1 MKKAIII
8 AVAILVFIIA
18 LLFIFNS
25 LMRRGSPAVNE
36 ASITPTS
43 VPFETFDRVGIM
55 SAARSLAP
63 YESETFR
70 YDYSPT
76 LDKMTVQEKTTQGGD
91 EFNQWIVDQGLTEL
105 VGNPE
110 LVVFD
115 DQLSTGSTT
124 NSSSSNGSFSKGG
137 KKPESDPL
145 DELFRSLF
153 EIGLGLTTSASG
165 EPIVTPTPQSNNLTP
180 PPQSNNPP
188 SSGNPQSGS
197 KTYYAQCNGY
207 GDLALPS
214 GCTLCRSGCG
224 PTTVA
229 MIAASYLGSQYNP
242 KTIVD
247 LYKNKGFFLGC
258 GGSYYADA
266 KAAIESL
273 GLKTTSYMSYNLG
286 TADRV
291 ASDFKK
297 YIDAG
302 WTIFTLANF
311 RPDGG
316 GHFFWVTEV
325 RGNNIYAYDPFYG
338 KSSTPPIDE
347 NSRYPFPKYRL
358 AFGVKK

>member
-1 MKKAIII
+1 MNRILII
-8 AVAILVFIIA
+8 ATAILVFILA

-25 LMRRGSPAVNE
+25 ILRRGSTAVNE
-36 ASITPTS
+36 ALITPTS
-43 VPFETFDRVGIM
+43 VPFETFNRKDVIT
-55 SAARSLAP
+55 AARSLAP

-76 LDKMTVQEKTTQGGD
+76 LDKMAVQEKTPQGEK
-91 EFNQWIVDQGLTEL
+91 EFNQWIIDQGLSEL

-110 LVVFD
+110 LVAFD
-115 DQLSTGSTT
+115 DQASTGTSA
-124 NSSSSNGSFSKGG
+124 NSSSSNGSFSSELG
-137 KKPESDPL
+137 KQKSDPL
-145 DELFRSLF
+145 DELLRSLLA
-153 EIGLGLTTSASG
+153 IGLGLTTPATG
-165 EPIVTPTPQSNNLTP
+165 EPTVTPAPQNN
-180 PPQSNNPP
+180 QQ
-188 SSGNPQSGS
+188 SSGNSPSGS

-207 GDLALPS
+207 GDLTLPS
-214 GCTLCRSGCG
+214 GCTLCQSGCG

-242 KTIVD
+242 QTIVN
-247 LYKNKGFFLGC
+247 LYKQRGFFLGC

-266 KAAIESL
+266 KAMIESL
-273 GLKTTSYMSYNLG
+273 GLKTTSYMSYNLD

-325 RGNNIYAYDPFYG
+325 KGNNIYAYDPYYG
-338 KSSTPPIDE
+338 KSSAPPIDE

-358 AFGVKK
+358 AFGVKR

>member
-1 MKKAIII
+1 
-8 AVAILVFIIA
+8 
-18 LLFIFNS
+18 
-25 LMRRGSPAVNE
+25 
-36 ASITPTS
+36 
-43 VPFETFDRVGIM
+43 
-55 SAARSLAP
+55 
-63 YESETFR
+63 
-70 YDYSPT
+70 
-76 LDKMTVQEKTTQGGD
+76 MTVQEKPPQGKV
-91 EFNQWIVDQGLTEL
+91 EFNQWIIDQGLSEL

-110 LVVFD
+110 LVAFD
-115 DQLSTGSTT
+115 DQASTGTSA
-124 NSSSSNGSFSKGG
+124 NSSSSNGSSSSELG
-137 KKPESDPL
+137 KQKSDPL

-153 EIGLGLTTSASG
+153 EIGLGLTTPASG
-165 EPIVTPTPQSNNLTP
+165 ESTATPA
-180 PPQSNNPP
+180 PQSNNPQNNNSQ
-188 SSGNPQSGS
+188 SSGNTQSGGL
-197 KTYYAQCNGY
+197 TYYAQCNGY

-214 GCTLCRSGCG
+214 GCNLCRSGCG

-247 LYKNKGFFLGC
+247 LYKDKGFFLGC
-258 GGSYYADA
+258 GGSYVADA

-273 GLKTTSYMSYNLG
+273 GLRTTSYMAYNLD

-291 ASDFKK
+291 ATDFKK

-316 GHFFWVTEV
+316 GHYFWVTEV
-325 RGNNIYAYDPFYG
+325 KGNNIYAYDPYYG